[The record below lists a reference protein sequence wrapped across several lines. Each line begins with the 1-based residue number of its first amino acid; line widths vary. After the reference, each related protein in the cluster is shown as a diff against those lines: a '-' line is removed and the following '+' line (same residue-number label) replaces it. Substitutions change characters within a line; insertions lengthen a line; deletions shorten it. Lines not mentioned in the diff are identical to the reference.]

1 MLDSI
6 NVRDAVQLK
15 SGGPKMTV
23 ISVGELNGVPTVWCE
38 WFEGFKSKSAT
49 FNLDLLKRV

>member
-49 FNLDLLKRV
+49 FNLELLKRM

>member
-1 MLDSI
+1 MLYSI

-23 ISVGELNGVPTVWCE
+23 ISVDVRNGVSTAWCK
-38 WFEGFKSKSAT
+38 WFEGFKFKSGA
-49 FNLDLLKRV
+49 FNLHLLKRA